1 MTTTNIKPLIESAI
15 LTLEQI
21 IENKTRMAHID
32 LYNAP
37 GADHVYGD
45 HKQMLWLRHGL
56 CSNIQTNQIENL
68 DLHHHDPR
76 LTEFEIMSEELS
88 LEWPGSSGSNGYPV
102 PMPEHFNLDW
112 EGYSEPN
119 QELDEHDE
127 KEKAYA
133 AYHTCIDECA
143 NMYADDYGELRFQLA
158 EFLLGKLKEKLHEIN
173 SKT

>member
-1 MTTTNIKPLIESAI
+1 MTTLNIKPLIKSAI

-32 LYNAP
+32 LQSTP
-37 GADHVYGD
+37 GADHVYAE
-45 HKQMLWLRHGL
+45 HKQILWLRHGL

-76 LTEFEIMSEELS
+76 ITEFEIMFDELTM
-88 LEWPGSSGSNGYPV
+88 EWPGSSGSNGYPV
-102 PMPEHFNLDW
+102 PMPEHFTMDW
-112 EGYSEPN
+112 EAYSEPDK
-119 QELDEHDE
+119 ELDEHDE

-133 AYHTCIDECA
+133 AYHTSIDDCV

-158 EFLLGKLKEKLHEIN
+158 EFALGTLKEKLHVRN
-173 SKT
+173 